1 MSSQQVVCKSS
12 DCRERGALEP
22 GEEADISRRTGE
34 AMLGAIGG
42 EISRIVGEGI
52 SIRSLNELARFAHTA
67 QELLMIRSPL
77 AEVRRKKNYGGGAS
91 ITSAGATL
99 MATGSGTI
107 GSYGGGPQGFA
118 MSPYQSQYGFEEGDC
133 DVGALTTEAAQKE
146 TFRAKM
152 TREIVSALG
161 AMKRNNGASVQELI
175 SAIKDAKDAGLG
187 NIVSKLE
194 LALDEA
200 LGNESQADAGG
211 DLQPSIEASQPQ
223 QAAQ

>member
-22 GEEADISRRTGE
+22 GEEADVSRRTSE

-77 AEVRRKKNYGGGAS
+77 AEVRRKKNYGGGAN
-91 ITSAGATL
+91 ITGAGATL
-99 MATGSGTI
+99 MSTGSGAI
-107 GSYGGGPQGFA
+107 GSYGGPGGFA

-133 DVGALTTEAAQKE
+133 DVGALTTEAAQNE
-146 TFRAKM
+146 TFGAKM

-161 AMKRNNGASVQELI
+161 AMKRNSGASVQELI
-175 SAIKDAKDAGLG
+175 SAIKDAKDAELG

-211 DLQPSIEASQPQ
+211 GLQPSIEASQPQ